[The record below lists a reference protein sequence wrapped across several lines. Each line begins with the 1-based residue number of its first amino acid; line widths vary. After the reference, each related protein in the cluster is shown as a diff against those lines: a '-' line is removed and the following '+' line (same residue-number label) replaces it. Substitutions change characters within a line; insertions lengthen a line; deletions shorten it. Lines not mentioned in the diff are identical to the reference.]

1 MYRSTSSRL
10 ALQLLQTPAA
20 PTGTRAYAAGKSAA
34 SSGSRKKAALAA
46 GSRGGRPGE
55 GAGDARVET
64 IKKILYESDP
74 ADADRLAALS
84 QVIPSAEAHETIQ
97 RAWALHQRHRRE
109 AHSAELARKY
119 ASMRA
124 AIDLLEQ
131 TDKALW
137 EKAVGGKKF
146 QNVDQAGATNAR
158 LDGIVPRELRVPM
171 EQPGGQVWDSEW
183 KAPAAAPAAKA

>member
-20 PTGTRAYAAGKSAA
+20 PTATRAYVTAKSA
-34 SSGSRKKAALAA
+34 SGSGSRKKAALASGA
-46 GSRGGRPGE
+46 KGSRPGE
-55 GAGDARVET
+55 GAGDARIET
-64 IKKILYESDP
+64 IKNLLYEPGPS
-74 ADADRLAALS
+74 DADRLAALS
-84 QVIPSAEAHETIQ
+84 RVIPSAEAHETVQ

-109 AHSAELARKY
+109 SHSAELARKY

-146 QNVDQAGATNAR
+146 QNVDQSNATNAR
-158 LDGIVPRELRVPM
+158 LEGIVPRELRVPM

-183 KAPAAAPAAKA
+183 KAPAAAPSGKA

>member
-10 ALQLLQTPAA
+10 ALQLLPTPAA
-20 PTGTRAYAAGKSAA
+20 PTSTRAYVTAKSA
-34 SSGSRKKAALAA
+34 SGSGSRKKAALASGA
-46 GSRGGRPGE
+46 KGGRPGE
-55 GAGDARVET
+55 GAGDPRIET
-64 IKKILYESDP
+64 IKNLLYEPGPS
-74 ADADRLAALS
+74 DADRLAALS
-84 QVIPSAEAHETIQ
+84 RVIPSADAHETVQ

-124 AIDLLEQ
+124 AVDLLEQ

-146 QNVDQAGATNAR
+146 QNVDQSHATNAR
-158 LDGIVPRELRVPM
+158 LEGIVPRELRVPM

-183 KAPAAAPAAKA
+183 KAPAAAPSGKA